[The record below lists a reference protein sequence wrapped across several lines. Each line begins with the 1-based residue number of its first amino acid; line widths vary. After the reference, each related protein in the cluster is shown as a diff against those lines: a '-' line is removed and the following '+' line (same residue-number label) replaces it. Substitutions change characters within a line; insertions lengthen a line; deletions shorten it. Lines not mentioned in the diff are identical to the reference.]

1 MFKCVCVFLGFL
13 LMNSFV
19 IPIVLDLNICFSA
32 LVLCEVWENLLDWRK
47 EISFVSILVLYVSY
61 AVELCVFVMGFR
73 CERG

>member
-1 MFKCVCVFLGFL
+1 MFKCVCVFLGFF

-47 EISFVSILVLYVSY
+47 EISFVSILVLYISY
-61 AVELCVFVMGFR
+61 AVELCVS
-73 CERG
+73 